1 MAILPNFRT
10 LLDTLAR
17 WPLVVAWMALIFAM
31 SSVPNRVQYASGP
44 PIDKPVHA
52 AQFGVLAFL
61 LAWLAARR
69 ASPLRAVTAGVAGSL
84 LFGLT
89 DELHQA
95 FVPGRDPSLGDLAAD
110 AAGAG
115 IAAVAAYVLLRT
127 LPQKDAAQQD
137 G

>member
-1 MAILPNFRT
+1 MFSMTILSSLRR
-10 LLDTLAR
+10 LLDALAR
-17 WPLVVAWMALIFAM
+17 WPLIAAWMALIFAM

-52 AQFGVLAFL
+52 VQFGVLAFL
-61 LAWLAARR
+61 LTWLAARR
-69 ASPLRAVTAGVAGSL
+69 VSPLRAATAGVAGSL

-115 IAAVAAYVLLRT
+115 IAAFGAYVLLRA
-127 LPQKDAAQQD
+127 LPREDAS
-137 G
+137 